1 MRDYVHRIVTLGCL
15 LSCTA
20 FVMVLGG
27 CGSSGQEKMQDSAT
41 GSSVAASGSA
51 VNNSGINN
59 SGEGDEVV
67 SGGNVTV
74 RIVESNASSEETDS
88 KLDYYDDQLL
98 LIWENRDMWM
108 AREDITA
115 QTDQV
120 GVYFNFE
127 PYTKYMITDLDR
139 NGRLEVISSETNG
152 NGYIFSNQYLE
163 VDEDRQQLNLCKI
176 VSKDSDGEVRMPD
189 LWYVWG
195 DALTASVDAPVYYD
209 KNTETWHYTVTDRTH
224 TSAKDT
230 TERMQDFSLKDGKI
244 RVKNIREEKKYY
256 KGMTKCKMNAHWFMS
271 CEQTIDENT
280 GKYKQFSDEDILMSM
295 KKSWNNFVILA
306 E

>member
-1 MRDYVHRIVTLGCL
+1 MD
-15 LSCTA
+15 
-20 FVMVLGG
+20 
-27 CGSSGQEKMQDSAT
+27 
-41 GSSVAASGSA
+41 
-51 VNNSGINN
+51 
-59 SGEGDEVV
+59 GE
-67 SGGNVTV
+67 
-74 RIVESNASSEETDS
+74 
-88 KLDYYDDQLL
+88 
-98 LIWENRDMWM
+98 
-108 AREDITA
+108 REDITA

-120 GVYFNFE
+120 GAYFNFE
-127 PYTKYMITDLDR
+127 PYTKYMITDLDGH
-139 NGRLEVISSETNG
+139 GRRSHFQLEQMEMD
-152 NGYIFSNQYLE
+152 IFLAINILE
-163 VDEDRQQLNLCKI
+163 VDEDRQQLNLCKT

-244 RVKNIREEKKYY
+244 KVKNIREEKKYY

-295 KKSWNNFVILA
+295 KNRGTIS
-306 E
+306 